1 MRTRTTNTSE
11 LSLLLTSHTISL
23 IQRNLASSSP
33 LPDHYSGSRPK
44 RSEVCHQSI
53 KSIIMPSYTS
63 VHLAERPVDAVVAG
77 KTFTPKQQEVPSAS
91 SLKDGEV
98 LFQTLYLS
106 LDPAMRG
113 WLNPTRS
120 YIPPVEIGAVMRGSG
135 IGLIVASKSKKFPV
149 GTYATGMCGWS
160 EYSVL
165 NEKHVESLDLPEGAV
180 PTDALGVLGMTGLTA
195 YFGLLEIGQ
204 VKAGDFVV
212 VSGAAG
218 ATGSVVGQI
227 AKLKGAKVLGLAG
240 EDSKV
245 SWLKEELGFD
255 EALNYKDP
263 EFAKKFRA
271 ATKGLIDVYFDNV
284 GGEILDLAL
293 SRAKPFARF
302 VMCGAISEYNKKK
315 PQGPKVCQ
323 TSQIVV
329 MRPANRAQNYMMI
342 ISMRIRMQGFVVFD
356 FADKYAEARKQL
368 AQWLSEGKLK
378 RKETII
384 QGGINKAEDAL
395 VGLFEG
401 KNTGKPVQ
409 SRLKSEV
416 TNNCRQNHGA
426 GRRS

>member
-1 MRTRTTNTSE
+1 
-11 LSLLLTSHTISL
+11 
-23 IQRNLASSSP
+23 
-33 LPDHYSGSRPK
+33 
-44 RSEVCHQSI
+44 
-53 KSIIMPSYTS
+53 MPSYTS
-63 VHLAERPVDAVVAG
+63 VHLKERPTDAIVAG
-77 KTFTPKQQEVPSAS
+77 KTFESKQQSVPSAS

-120 YIPPVEIGAVMRGSG
+120 YIPPVKIGAVMRGSG

-149 GTYATGMCGWS
+149 GTYASGMCGWS
-160 EYSVL
+160 EYAVL
-165 NEKHVESLDLPEGAV
+165 QEKDVEFLDLPHGAV
-180 PTDALGVLGMTGLTA
+180 PTDALGCLGMTGLTA
-195 YFGLLEIGQ
+195 YFGITEVGQ

-245 SWLKEELGFD
+245 AWLKEELGFD

-263 EFAKKFRA
+263 QFKDKFRA

-284 GGEILDLAL
+284 GGEILDMALA
-293 SRAKPFARF
+293 RAKPFARF
-302 VMCGAISEYNKKK
+302 VMCGAISEYNNKK
-315 PQGPKVCQ
+315 PQGP
-323 TSQIVV
+323 S
-329 MRPANRAQNYMMI
+329 NYLMI

-356 FADKYAEARKQL
+356 YADKYAAARKEL

-384 QGGINKAEDAL
+384 KGGISNAESAL

-401 KNTGKPVQ
+401 KNTGKTLVEVAKPEDA
-409 SRLKSEV
+409 KSKL
-416 TNNCRQNHGA
+416 
-426 GRRS
+426 